1 MSKKSM
7 LLAAAALGLLS
18 STAGAVDWNGYF
30 RVGPGQK
37 NNPGGNDSR
46 CFGANMEGGTY
57 RLGNECDTYGE
68 FGLSQGG
75 TAGNVDY
82 KVLFMTNLYRPGT
95 DAGDV
100 KVGVNQIYGQAK
112 GFDLMPNQT
121 VWIGKRFYGRAD
133 VHMVDTFFVN
143 MSGTGAGI
151 DGFSLGPASLNV
163 AVFRDGEYNGT
174 AGTGTNPGTRVN
186 LDFTGIGVNPG
197 GKLRVT
203 TVFTD
208 FSGPNGK
215 TGAGLSLQHNQS
227 GILGGDNTLWLQ
239 YAQGSAYLNM
249 GFGGG
254 TDDSDL
260 KRWRIVESM
269 QWTKGPLTGQAIF
282 IYGKQGLSNA
292 KETFNTIGGRV
303 AYAFTKNFKLQGELG
318 VSSHKPQGG
327 QTDRLTKFT
336 VAPTFSIGQD
346 YYDRPEFR
354 FYVTSFSFNDAY
366 KATRP
371 GLTKSSKTAVG
382 FQLETWF

>member
-7 LLAAAALGLLS
+7 LAAAAALAVLS
-18 STAGAVDWNGYF
+18 GTAGAVDWNGYF

-37 NNPGGNDSR
+37 TDTGGDASR
-46 CFGANMEGGTY
+46 CFGGNMEGGTY
-57 RLGNECDTYGE
+57 RLGNECNTYGE
-68 FGLSQGG
+68 FALSQGA

-82 KVLFMTNLYRPGT
+82 KFLLMSNLFRPGT
-95 DAGDV
+95 DPGDE
-100 KVGVNQIYGQAK
+100 KLGINQIYGQAK
-112 GFDLMPNQT
+112 GFDLLPNQT

-133 VHMVDTFFVN
+133 VHIVDTFFVN

-151 DGFSLGPASLNV
+151 DGFDLGVGSLNL
-163 AVFRDGEYNGT
+163 AVFRDGDNSG
-174 AGTGTNPGTRVN
+174 NPGTRLNVD
-186 LDFTGIGVNPG
+186 LSGIGVNPG

-203 TVFTD
+203 GVYTK
-208 FSGPNGK
+208 FSGTGGKNG
-215 TGAGLSLQHNQS
+215 TGISLQHNQS
-227 GILGGDNTLWLQ
+227 GILGGENTLWLQ

-254 TDDSDL
+254 TDDTDL

-282 IYGKQGLSNA
+282 VYGKQGVSNN

-303 AYAFTKNFKLQGELG
+303 AYAFTKNFKLQGEAG

-327 QTDRLTKFT
+327 QTDRLTKLT
-336 VAPTFSIGQD
+336 IAPTLSIGQD
-346 YYDRPEFR
+346 FYDRPEFR